1 MRRLGLLFGLGVL
14 IAAAFLVLPAF
25 GANGTTTCNGTLA
38 AGTYNRVVVPP
49 DGVCL
54 SDGPVRIRAGLFV
67 QQGGTLV
74 FGSEENAVH
83 TATINGGKKLTVT
96 DGSTRARSGR
106 KSSNRPCVTVEMVSR
121 ATGTVWLLALGA
133 K

>member
-1 MRRLGLLFGLGVL
+1 MFGLGVL

-54 SDGPVRIRAGLFV
+54 SDGPVTTPPG
-67 QQGGTLV
+67 
-74 FGSEENAVH
+74 
-83 TATINGGKKLTVT
+83 
-96 DGSTRARSGR
+96 
-106 KSSNRPCVTVEMVSR
+106 
-121 ATGTVWLLALGA
+121 
-133 K
+133 